1 MSQVQKKSKLKYK
14 FCMSCGGTHTH
25 QRPKVDCAR
34 FRVASL
40 QVLLKSRA
48 DPSLKDGSG
57 YTSIHHAAR
66 HGQHEMLRLML
77 EEAQVQILS
86 MDDNFLSWYNK
97 RHPIQLACEANCL
110 KSFQLLLEELERRD
124 GETCQ
129 GESEDPTKKEQ
140 KNSSQKDL
148 LKTIFESRPQI
159 AACLLERSGMRVVQE
174 LLKGREK
181 SWVLQLLR
189 NSAKWVF
196 ALDHL
201 VKEPE
206 SLVSSLPRIY
216 YDQRN
221 GINFWNQNFTNH
233 WNGMAYLAAETRTVR
248 HSPKVLCYLGDP
260 RQDFKDKKEL
270 LTKLKGTASF
280 AELEEVHVSIGL
292 CFAKCRQLPSVEAY
306 TRMPHE

>member
-1 MSQVQKKSKLKYK
+1 
-14 FCMSCGGTHTH
+14 MSCGGTLTHTHTH
-25 QRPKVDCAR
+25 QRLKVDCAR

-77 EEAQVQILS
+77 EEAQVQMLS
-86 MDDNFLSWYNK
+86 MDDNLLSWYNK
-97 RHPIQLACEANCL
+97 RHPIQLASEANCL

-189 NSAKWVF
+189 NSADWVF

-216 YDQRN
+216 YDQKN
-221 GINFWNQNFTNH
+221 GINFWKQNFRNY

-248 HSPKVLCYLGDP
+248 HSPKILHYFGDP
-260 RQDFKDKKEL
+260 KQDFKDKKEL
-270 LTKLKGTASF
+270 LTTEGN
-280 AELEEVHVSIGL
+280 
-292 CFAKCRQLPSVEAY
+292 R
-306 TRMPHE
+306 